1 MSGFDRIIDGIKEV
15 LRMSDEIKRL
25 SEGLKSLATEMRD
38 IDKRLVRIETF
49 AEVAKAQASRGAGKR
64 LPKTA
69 D

>member
-49 AEVAKAQASRGAGKR
+49 AEVAKAQAGRGAGKR